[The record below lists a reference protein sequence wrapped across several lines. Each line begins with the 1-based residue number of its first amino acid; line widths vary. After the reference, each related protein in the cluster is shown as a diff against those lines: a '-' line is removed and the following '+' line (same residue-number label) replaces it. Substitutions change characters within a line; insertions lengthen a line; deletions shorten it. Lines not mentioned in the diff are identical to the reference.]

1 MSPII
6 PVILHYYR
14 DSHSHSR
21 NTTTGRWSYAMRPAG
36 WLVLLMTGIMGL
48 MLLPGSRTAT
58 TAPLYKLTSLRA
70 QRFGLQ
76 SSKLN

>member
-14 DSHSHSR
+14 DGHSHSR

-58 TAPLYKLTSLRA
+58 APLYNVTSLRA
-70 QRFGLQ
+70 QRSGPQ